1 MKDVLVSTTA
11 MVKTPT
17 PKKDRKARKAK
28 NTRTKNYSKPPL
40 SETLPELAKLVHPDS
55 PLSAEEFSLGAK
67 KDVLW
72 ICPNGH
78 DPYLKTAGTRTTA
91 FRLGR
96 TCCPKCPN
104 KSGYDRSRLGRIY
117 LVSNPDLGL
126 TQIGVTSDLTARLKK
141 HSQTGFGVVLDITNE
156 MDGQYIYQWEQ
167 DILKMLKA
175 RGALFAKDVP
185 DVPRF
190 TGFTESWQTS
200 SLKVST
206 IKQLMDM
213 VYEDE
218 LDEASNS

>member
-1 MKDVLVSTTA
+1 
-11 MVKTPT
+11 
-17 PKKDRKARKAK
+17 
-28 NTRTKNYSKPPL
+28 
-40 SETLPELAKLVHPDS
+40 
-55 PLSAEEFSLGAK
+55 
-67 KDVLW
+67 
-72 ICPNGH
+72 
-78 DPYLKTAGTRTTA
+78 
-91 FRLGR
+91 
-96 TCCPKCPN
+96 
-104 KSGYDRSRLGRIY
+104 
-117 LVSNPDLGL
+117 
-126 TQIGVTSDLTARLKK
+126 
-141 HSQTGFGVVLDITNE
+141 